1 MHHDQWDNENNH
13 LFEQGK
19 NEGAES
25 ANINSMKEG
34 LDDKHANRS
43 EMDDKKTMED
53 SSSMAEQ
60 SGRKHG
66 QQALLSKINEGFEEF
81 DR

>member
-1 MHHDQWDNENNH
+1 MN
-13 LFEQGK
+13 F
-19 NEGAES
+19 
-25 ANINSMKEG
+25 MKEG

-43 EMDDKKTMED
+43 ELDDKKTMED

-66 QQALLSKINEGFEEF
+66 QQALLSKINQGFEEF